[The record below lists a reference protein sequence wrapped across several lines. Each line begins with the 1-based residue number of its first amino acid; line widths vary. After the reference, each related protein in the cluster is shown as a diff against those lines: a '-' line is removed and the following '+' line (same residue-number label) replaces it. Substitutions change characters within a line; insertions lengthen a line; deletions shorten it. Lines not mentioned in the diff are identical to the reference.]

1 MSTRRPVLVERAAL
15 VGLVTGGARRVDAEH
30 SLEELGGLAEAAG
43 ARVVLRV
50 LQDRP
55 RPDSAT
61 FLGSGK
67 VEVLAHAAAEADADL
82 IIFDNELSPAQLREL
97 NKRLDRKVVDRT
109 QLILDIFARRAR
121 TREGKLQVELA
132 QLKYLL
138 PRLVGSS
145 EALSRLGG
153 GIGTRGPGETKL
165 EADRRRIRVRM
176 KTLQDDI
183 EVVRRRRRSQLRE
196 RRHKVDVP
204 TVALV
209 GYTNA
214 GKTTLFNRLTRS
226 DAEASNALFVTLD
239 PLVRRVDLPDRREL
253 LLSDTV
259 GFIDRLPHT
268 LVAAFR
274 ATLEETAD
282 ADLVLHVIDAANPE
296 RERHMAAV
304 TRVLEEVGAIE
315 VPRVEVYNKVD
326 MLSADE
332 RRRAAGGR
340 SVGAADLG
348 GHRRRV
354 RRAAGQRG
362 VEARAR
368 SGTRDDRA
376 RPAES
381 GACRSPGLVVS
392 ARHRAQPRDD
402 GRPGHAR
409 GRCAAA
415 VAADGGAGE
424 PRPRPGAGGRR
435 RGVGVVWWCVCR
447 ARRGHARA
455 RRRPRPPSVGRTQ
468 TSRFHVSDRAAR
480 RGAGAGLA
488 RRSRLDVSAAR

>member
-1 MSTRRPVLVERAAL
+1 MNTRRPVLVERAAL

-55 RPDSAT
+55 KPDPAT

-67 VEVLAHAAAEADADL
+67 VDVLANAASEADADL
-82 IIFDNELSPAQLREL
+82 IVFDNELSPAQLREL
-97 NKRLDRKVVDRT
+97 NKRLDRKVIDRT

-176 KTLQDDI
+176 KTLQDEIDI
-183 EVVRRRRRSQLRE
+183 VRRRRSQLRE

-268 LVAAFR
+268 LVAAFP

-282 ADLVLHVIDAANPE
+282 ADLVLHVIDASNPE
-296 RERHMAAV
+296 RDRHVAAV

-315 VPRVEVYNKVD
+315 VPRVEVYNKID
-326 MLSADE
+326 LISADE
-332 RRRAAGGR
+332 RRRVQDADPSALLISSNTGEGCDELLD
-340 SVGAADLG
+340 SVASKLALDQERVIVDLDLSNPVQAERLAWLYRHATVHSHATMG
-348 GHRRRV
+348 
-354 RRAAGQRG
+354 
-362 VEARAR
+362 
-368 SGTRDDRA
+368 DRA
-376 RPAES
+376 TIEADVPRRLLPMVGLS
-381 GACRSPGLVVS
+381 IPG
-392 ARHRAQPRDD
+392 
-402 GRPGHAR
+402 
-409 GRCAAA
+409 
-415 VAADGGAGE
+415 VAKA
-424 PRPRPGAGGRR
+424 GRR
-435 RGVGVVWWCVCR
+435 RG
-447 ARRGHARA
+447 
-455 RRRPRPPSVGRTQ
+455 
-468 TSRFHVSDRAAR
+468 
-480 RGAGAGLA
+480 
-488 RRSRLDVSAAR
+488 